1 MANTKSF
8 RFSEDFYSKV
18 DQIMQIENKDNT
30 KYGLSEK
37 KQKEVI
43 EDAVNFYFNHVTNQ
57 TVASNFERQIAMM
70 ISQSLKE
77 YMTEFIKMSNV
88 NQYHLLFLMKEV
100 QMILGTLGISKDDE
114 IMKEYL
120 DKDWSFIELIKDKIY
135 EEKGVY
141 LDEKD

>member
-43 EDAVNFYFNHVTNQ
+43 EDAVNFYFNHITNQ

-88 NQYHLLFLMKEV
+88 NQYNLLFLIKEV
-100 QMILGTLGISKDDE
+100 QIMLGTLGISKDDE
-114 IMKEYL
+114 TMKEYL
-120 DKDWSFIELIKDKIY
+120 DKDWSFIDLIKDKIY